1 MTTLNS
7 TKVVWGTASPLPPK
21 GFPPGRI
28 RWKIRSGHPVMARVK
43 TDDGIRE
50 FFVNEEEGCWVPVAE
65 RGRNAE
71 ARRVSDNALTWEAT
85 EGCPHVV
92 IFERVNGITVETF
105 EGPDARE
112 RAHAAA
118 LESAR
123 TGDLV
128 EAIVAVRIRRLLSLK
143 AALRKERNG
152 GAS

>member
-1 MTTLNS
+1 M
-7 TKVVWGTASPLPPK
+7 
-21 GFPPGRI
+21 I
-28 RWKIRSGHPVMARVK
+28 Q
-43 TDDGIRE
+43 
-50 FFVNEEEGCWVPVAE
+50 
-65 RGRNAE
+65 
-71 ARRVSDNALTWEAT
+71 NALTFEMT

-128 EAIVAVRIRRLLSLK
+128 EAIVAVRIRTFSSLR
-143 AALRKERNG
+143 AMLRKKRK
-152 GAS
+152 GASDA